1 MTPLTP
7 WQARA
12 YAQVAS
18 TLESG
23 RLGHAQLFHGPAMLG
38 KRGVVERLAQRVLC
52 EQPASIDPCNACR
65 SCRLFSQRHQRDP
78 VETRPDG
85 RLAHPHGHPTH
96 PDATFVGHVFNDRSK
111 KMRSEITIEQIRDLS
126 GQLALTPQYGRAQVA
141 IVDPADAINT
151 SAANALLKTLE
162 EPVAGRYLWLVTA
175 HPSRLPATIR
185 SRCQRVEF
193 RLPPADEARA
203 WLLAQGHAAADADE
217 ALRAAEG
224 HPGLADDWLRQ
235 GGLDLRR
242 RVAADLQAI
251 ARGSATPQEVA
262 AAWSDAQADLRLR
275 FAADLAAERARG
287 LTAPQAARSLATW
300 FDKANRSRDL
310 LRTTVRA
317 DLVLMELLT
326 AWRACTRA
334 GQEIRER

>member
-1 MTPLTP
+1 MTAFTP

-23 RLGHAQLFHGPAMLG
+23 RLGHALLFHGPAMLG
-38 KRGVVERLAQRVLC
+38 KREVVERLAQRALC
-52 EQPASIDPCNACR
+52 EQPSGLEPCGACR
-65 SCRLFSQRHQRDP
+65 SCRLFAQRHQREP

-85 RLAHPHGHPTH
+85 RLAHPHGHATH
-96 PDATFVGHVFNDRSK
+96 PDATFIGHVFNERSK
-111 KMRSEITIEQIRDLS
+111 KMRAEITIEQIRDLS
-126 GQLALTPQYGRAQVA
+126 SQLALTPQYGRAQVA

-162 EPVAGRYLWLVTA
+162 EPVPGRYLWLVTA

-193 RLPPADEARA
+193 HLPPAVEARA
-203 WLLAQGHAAADADE
+203 WLLSQGHSASDVDD

-224 HPGLADDWLRQ
+224 HPGLADAWLRE
-235 GGLDLRR
+235 GGLDVRR

-251 ARGSATPQEVA
+251 ARGTATPQEVA
-262 AAWSDAQADLRLR
+262 AAWADGQADLRLR
-275 FAADLAAERARG
+275 FAADLAVERARG
-287 LTAPQAARSLATW
+287 LTAPQATRSLATW

-326 AWRACTRA
+326 AWRATARA

>member
-23 RLGHAQLFHGPAMLG
+23 RLGHALLFHGPALLG
-38 KRGVVERLAQRVLC
+38 KRDVVERLAQRVLC
-52 EQPASIDPCNACR
+52 EQPMGIDPCGTCR
-65 SCRLFSQRHQRDP
+65 SCRLFAQRHQREP

-85 RLAHPHGHPTH
+85 RLAQPHGHATH
-96 PDATFVGHVFNDRSK
+96 PDATFVGHVFNDRTK
-111 KMRSEITIEQIRDLS
+111 KMRTEITIEQIRDL
-126 GQLALTPQYGRAQVA
+126 GAQLALTPQYGRAQVA
-141 IVDPADAINT
+141 VVDPADAINT

-162 EPVAGRYLWLVTA
+162 EPVPGRYLWLVTA

-193 RLPPADEARA
+193 HLPPPDEARA
-203 WLLAQGHAAADADE
+203 WLVAQGHAAADVDE

-224 HPGLADDWLRQ
+224 HPGLADDWLRH

-251 ARGSATPQEVA
+251 AGGCATPQEVA
-262 AAWSDAQADLRLR
+262 AQWADDADLRLR
-275 FAADLAAERARG
+275 HAADLAVERARG
-287 LTAPQAARSLATW
+287 LTDPHATRSLALW
-300 FDKANRSRDL
+300 FDKANRSREL
-310 LRTTVRA
+310 LRTTVRT
-317 DLVLMELLT
+317 DLVLLELLT
-326 AWRACTRA
+326 AWRAVARP